1 MSRGNCHIDLEPLLK
16 KSFVKYFLSW
26 DCGSQLAGPKTG
38 FKIIEVKNINE

>member
-1 MSRGNCHIDLEPLLK
+1 MNRGNGHIDLELLLK

-38 FKIIEVKNINE
+38 FKIIEFKNINE